1 MRTSLRRKILLYSSS
16 VLIVLIVAMLA
27 FVSYQAEYFVRSRLR
42 SELEDGRARI
52 KAAEEER
59 ISDLRLTATLVASLP
74 SFVSSLGTDTAT
86 VRDFLVDYQ
95 QRTGTDLLIALDP
108 TGHVVARTD
117 TADLTAVPMGID
129 AVILKTSSGTF
140 TMAKVPADTT
150 GTLYGYVIAGSLID
164 EK

>member
-59 ISDLRLTATLVASLP
+59 IRDLRLTATLVASLP

-86 VRDFLVDYQ
+86 VQIGRASCRERV
-95 QRTGTDLLIALDP
+95 
-108 TGHVVARTD
+108 
-117 TADLTAVPMGID
+117 
-129 AVILKTSSGTF
+129 
-140 TMAKVPADTT
+140 
-150 GTLYGYVIAGSLID
+150 
-164 EK
+164 